1 MAKAFVGSNPT
12 PRTIYVSAHMV
23 APEGGRLA
31 SSFGLFVL
39 VLGVVLVIFGYTDL
53 SICLSL
59 PNPPQGTS
67 CWDPTNEPHVTFHNF
82 AASAIAF
89 YVGIIVTVSGG
100 VMLVGG
106 DVAKLL
112 RKSKVE

>member
-1 MAKAFVGSNPT
+1 
-12 PRTIYVSAHMV
+12 MV
-23 APEGGRLA
+23 APEGRRLA

-53 SICLSL
+53 SFCLSL

-67 CWDPTNEPHVTFHNF
+67 CWDPFHEQDVDFHNF
-82 AASAIAF
+82 AASAITF
-89 YVGIIVTVSGG
+89 YIGIVVGISGAL
-100 VMLVGG
+100 MLAGG
-106 DVAKLL
+106 DIAKLL